1 MTTAAPAPTA
11 SYDPAVLAAVD
22 DLDWVSRI
30 LVEGFLQGLHRSPLR
45 GFSSEFAEYK
55 QYTQGEDLRFLD
67 WQALARLD
75 KPYIRQFEAE
85 TNLRAMIVLDAT
97 GSMNYAGEQKDA
109 RITKFRYAVMLAAA
123 LLRLMVRQND
133 ACGLAVIGAGGLEAY
148 LPPALGQRH
157 FFQGLAILDKV
168 KPTGDGA
175 LAPHLMETARQ
186 LKRRSHLIF
195 LTDAM
200 EELEHL
206 AEPLK
211 LLRGFR
217 HEMMLWQI
225 LDPREAQ
232 FDFEFTQIFRDLETG
247 FRLALNPKWVRDS
260 YLKAFHD
267 HQEAL
272 RALCLRQGVLH
283 EVLRTD
289 GSPGKALRETLA
301 RREARL

>member
-1 MTTAAPAPTA
+1 MSTATPNPLR

-22 DLDWVSRI
+22 DLDWISRI

-55 QYTQGEDLRFLD
+55 PYTQGEDLRFLD

-85 TNLRAMIVLDAT
+85 TNLRAVIVLDAT
-97 GSMNYAGEQKDA
+97 GSMSYSGAEGGGGV
-109 RITKFRYAVMLAAA
+109 TKFRYAVILAAA
-123 LLRLMVRQND
+123 LMRLMVRQND
-133 ACGLAVIGAGGLEAY
+133 ACGLAVIGTGGMSAY

-157 FFQGLAILDKV
+157 FFQALSILDKAT
-168 KPTGDGA
+168 PTGDGA
-175 LAPHLMETARQ
+175 LAPHLMDCVRQ
-186 LKRRSHLIF
+186 LKRRSHLIM

-200 EELEHL
+200 EDLEPL

-211 LLRGFR
+211 LMRGSR
-217 HEMMLWQI
+217 HEMLLLQI

-260 YLKAFHD
+260 YLKAFHA

-272 RALCLRQGVLH
+272 RALCLREGITH

-289 GSPGKALRETLA
+289 AAPGKALRETLA
-301 RREARL
+301 RRESRS